1 MSLVSEQEKKMKHK
15 LSKELFNELARENP
29 LEKTNLLFFEHDQDL
44 PLLLEDSQSEFR
56 EVFEEGFKMY
66 IDGNWTQAK
75 KFFETC
81 LTMKPNEE
89 PSKVL
94 LNVMGKLMY
103 SAPANW
109 KGYRE
114 LTSK

>member
-1 MSLVSEQEKKMKHK
+1 MKQV
-15 LSKELFNELARENP
+15 LSKELFAELAQKDP

-44 PLLLEDSQSEFR
+44 PLLLEDTQTEFR
-56 EVFEEGFKMY
+56 EVFDEGFKQY
-66 IDGNWTQAK
+66 IAGNWEQAK

-94 LNVMGKLMY
+94 LNVMGKHMY
-103 SAPANW
+103 SAPSNW